1 MQQFMGEDFLLK
13 TETAKHLFHTYA
25 ENLPIYDY
33 HCHINPKEIWENKS
47 YENITQVWL
56 YGDHYK
62 WRIMRAVG
70 IDEKYI
76 TGDSTD
82 YEKFEAYAKALSYS
96 IGNPLYHWSHL
107 ELKRYFGVE
116 EILNEKTAPVIW
128 EKANAALKNLPCR
141 KLIEMSNV
149 SLIATTDDP
158 VDTLEYHKLIREE
171 GAMKTK
177 VVPAFR
183 PDKAVDPAR
192 SDFAEYMGKLG
203 EVCGFTIQTIAD
215 LKNAL
220 EQRIQYFHE
229 NGSRVSDHALDY
241 VPFVPATETEV
252 NVVLAKAL
260 LSQPVTSV
268 ERDQFRTYMIQFLA
282 SEYHKRGW
290 VMQWHLASIRDNN
303 KRLYRSL
310 GVDVGNDAILDV
322 HLARGLAGLLNACA
336 ESDQLPKTILY
347 SLNPNDNYTLMTVG
361 GCFQGDGIPGKI
373 QLGSAW
379 WFNDHIDGMT
389 DQMRA
394 VANVGVLGKFIGML
408 TDSRSFLSY
417 FRHEYFRRIACN
429 LIGEWVENGEYPNDE
444 EMLKKIV
451 EGICY
456 YNAVEYFGIE
466 L

>member
-1 MQQFMGEDFLLK
+1 MQKFMNEDFLLK
-13 TETAKHLFHTYA
+13 TETAKHLFHDYA
-25 ENLPIYDY
+25 AKLPIFDY

-70 IDEKYI
+70 IEEKYI

-82 YEKFEAYAKALSYS
+82 YEKFLAYAKALSYA

-107 ELKRYFGVE
+107 ELKNYFGIE
-116 EILNEKTAPVIW
+116 ETLSEKTAPIIW
-128 EKANAALKNLPCR
+128 EKANAALKDLPCR

-149 SLIATTDDP
+149 ALIGTTDDP
-158 VDTLEYHKLIREE
+158 IDSLEYHKLIREE

-177 VVPAFR
+177 VVPSFR

-192 SDFAEYMGKLG
+192 ADFAEYMGKLG
-203 EVCGFTIQTIAD
+203 AVCGINIQTVAD
-215 LKNAL
+215 LKAAL
-220 EQRIQYFHE
+220 ANRIDFFHE

-241 VPFVPATETEV
+241 VPFVVGTEAEINTI
-252 NVVLAKAL
+252 LAKAL
-260 LSQPVTSV
+260 LSQTITTT
-268 ERDQFRTYMIQFLA
+268 ERDMFRTHIIKFLA
-282 SEYHKRGW
+282 AEYNKRNW
-290 VMQWHLASIRDNN
+290 VQQWHLASIRDNN
-303 KRLYRSL
+303 KRLYKNL
-310 GVDVGNDAILDV
+310 GVDVGNDAIMDV
-322 HLARGLAGLLNACA
+322 HLAKNLAALLNACA
-336 ESDQLPKTILY
+336 EDDQLPKTILY

-361 GCFQGDGIPGKI
+361 GCFQGGGIPGKI

-379 WFNDHIDGMT
+379 WFNDHIDGMV

-408 TDSRSFLSY
+408 TDSRSYLSY

-429 LIGEWVENGEYPNDE
+429 LIGNWVEDGEYPNDE
-444 EMLKKIV
+444 EMLKTLV
-451 EGICY
+451 EGICFN
-456 YNAVEYFGIE
+456 NAVEYFGIE

>member
-1 MQQFMGEDFLLK
+1 MQSFMNEDFLLK
-13 TETAKHLFHTYA
+13 TETAKHLFHDYA

-33 HCHINPKEIWENKS
+33 HCHISPKEIWENKT

-76 TGDSTD
+76 TGDGSD
-82 YEKFEAYAKALSYS
+82 YEKFLAYAKALSLS

-116 EILNEKTAPVIW
+116 EVLNEKTAPVVW

-149 SLIATTDDP
+149 ALIATTDDP
-158 VDTLEYHKLIREE
+158 IDSLEYHKLIADE
-171 GAMKTK
+171 GAMKAK

-192 SDFAEYMGKLG
+192 ADFAEYMKKLS
-203 EVCGFTIQTIAD
+203 EVSGVDIQNVDD
-215 LKNAL
+215 LKKAL
-220 EQRIQYFHE
+220 DLRIRFFHE
-229 NGSRVSDHALDY
+229 NGSRISDHALDH
-241 VPFVPATETEV
+241 VPFVPATEAEV

-260 LSQPVTSV
+260 LGQKVTPV
-268 ERDQFRTYMIQFLA
+268 ERDMYRTYVIRFLA
-282 SEYHKRGW
+282 KEYHELGW

-303 KRLYRSL
+303 KALYNKL
-310 GVDVGNDAILDV
+310 GPDVGNDAVLDV
-322 HLARGLAGLLNACA
+322 HLAENLSALLNACA
-336 ESDQLPKTILY
+336 EAGELPKTILY
-347 SLNPNDNYTLMTVG
+347 SLNPNDNYTLFTVG
-361 GCFQGDGIPGKI
+361 GCFQGDGVRGKI

-379 WFNDHIDGMT
+379 WFNDHIDGMVA
-389 DQMRA
+389 QMRA
-394 VANVGVLGKFIGML
+394 VANVGVLGCFVGML

-417 FRHEYFRRIACN
+417 FRHEYFRRILCN
-429 LIGEWVENGEYPNDE
+429 LVGDWVENGEYPNDD
-444 EMLKKIV
+444 EMLKTIV
-451 EGICY
+451 EGISFK
-456 YNAVEYFGIE
+456 NAVNYFGIE